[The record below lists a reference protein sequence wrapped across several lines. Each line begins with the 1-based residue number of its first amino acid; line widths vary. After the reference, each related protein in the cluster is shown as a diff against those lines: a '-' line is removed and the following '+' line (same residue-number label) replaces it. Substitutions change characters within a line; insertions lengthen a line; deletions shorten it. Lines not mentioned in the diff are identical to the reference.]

1 MRALFLV
8 PFGIALAASTT
19 IACTPAATQSL
30 IYEDARAMAPPPACI
45 KRVPPRTGQH
55 GQRTLREEEYWE
67 LVFPSFEKGRE
78 ALPDRALACT
88 GRTVFE
94 DPLFRG
100 ATRVAAYPAPVSE
113 GDILVGSGGDRIRVI
128 WLRTHRD
135 PDGLE
140 VGPIALVRAKDDFGE
155 VYAVG
160 VYKGKTPRPFFRLER
175 IGFEPVVS
183 ISDDDCARKDY
194 KPGTPCESSQSLFMP
209 RKGVLV
215 NLANFAT
222 ERRGFV
228 SAGEPGSTG
237 IVEYHLTAAPKFG
250 ETNVTLSE
258 SITATDE
265 GGRQLRHSEIDR
277 IFTLHD
283 IQLKPNEEPL
293 WPRMF
298 PRKNDPSTSIA
309 EQNAKRPVL
318 PKKPARPGTEVPP
331 TPPPADDVPPPP
343 PSP

>member
-1 MRALFLV
+1 MGPTER
-8 PFGIALAASTT
+8 PFSFEESQAIPKQRKPPSQRPERQMDETALA
-19 IACTPAATQSL
+19 IARL
-30 IYEDARAMAPPPACI
+30 
-45 KRVPPRTGQH
+45 K
-55 GQRTLREEEYWE
+55 EETKA
-67 LVFPSFEKGRE
+67 EKSAE
-78 ALPDRALACT
+78 
-88 GRTVFE
+88 
-94 DPLFRG
+94 
-100 ATRVAAYPAPVSE
+100 S
-113 GDILVGSGGDRIRVI
+113 
-128 WLRTHRD
+128 
-135 PDGLE
+135 
-140 VGPIALVRAKDDFGE
+140 
-155 VYAVG
+155 
-160 VYKGKTPRPFFRLER
+160 
-175 IGFEPVVS
+175 
-183 ISDDDCARKDY
+183 RK
-194 KPGTPCESSQSLFMP
+194 
-209 RKGVLV
+209 
-215 NLANFAT
+215 
-222 ERRGFV
+222 
-228 SAGEPGSTG
+228 GEPGSTG

>member
-1 MRALFLV
+1 MHHPV
-8 PFGIALAASTT
+8 
-19 IACTPAATQSL
+19 
-30 IYEDARAMAPPPACI
+30 
-45 KRVPPRTGQH
+45 
-55 GQRTLREEEYWE
+55 QR
-67 LVFPSFEKGRE
+67 
-78 ALPDRALACT
+78 
-88 GRTVFE
+88 
-94 DPLFRG
+94 
-100 ATRVAAYPAPVSE
+100 APVVGRDLVLVLELLGVHGEGLVGGE
-113 GDILVGSGGDRIRVI
+113 GDEIGVGAERIRVI

-183 ISDDDCARKDY
+183 VSDDECTRKDY
-194 KPGTPCESSQSLFMP
+194 KPGTPCESSQALFMP

-215 NLANFAT
+215 NLATFAT
-222 ERRGFV
+222 ERRAFV
-228 SAGEPGSTG
+228 SAGEPGSSG

-258 SITATDE
+258 AIIATDE

-283 IQLKPNEEPL
+283 VQLKPNEEPL
-293 WPRMF
+293 WPRIF
-298 PRKNDPSTSIA
+298 PTKNEPLTIA
-309 EQNAKRPVL
+309 DQNAKKPVRPRKPSKPGDEVAPL
-318 PKKPARPGTEVPP
+318 APKDEPP
-331 TPPPADDVPPPP
+331 TPP
-343 PSP
+343 SP